1 MNHDWEDT
9 FCQVLLAY
17 DEEISEYFYLVKGT
31 KIIVPVK
38 ALIFKWHCAWSYK
51 IEKSN
56 YTSNEK

>member
-1 MNHDWEDT
+1 MNHDWGDT

-56 YTSNEK
+56 YSSDEK